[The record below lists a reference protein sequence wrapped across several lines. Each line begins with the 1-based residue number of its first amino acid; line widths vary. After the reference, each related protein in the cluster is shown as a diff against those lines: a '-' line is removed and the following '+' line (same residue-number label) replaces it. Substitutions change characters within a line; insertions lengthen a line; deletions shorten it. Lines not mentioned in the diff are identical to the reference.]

1 MKRFIYILI
10 STLVVGV
17 LLYLGMEY
25 QMKLRS
31 EMAVTF
37 NTKPVIIYSTIF
49 PVLVGMFFR
58 LPKLILEIKEKKRW
72 SFDWMKA
79 VIIGLPSL
87 YIGIVP
93 ILAFYFSSNLL
104 FPQFEL
110 LIGNAYFTS
119 IAGTVFGYVLLDSL
133 KSDLSS
139 KSTH

>member
-1 MKRFIYILI
+1 MLI
-10 STLVVGV
+10 STLVVGL

-25 QMKLRS
+25 QMKLRN

-37 NTKPVIIYSTIF
+37 NSEPVFIYSTIF
-49 PVLVGMFFR
+49 PILIGMLFR
-58 LPKLILEIKEKKRW
+58 LPKLILEIKDKKRW

-93 ILAFYFSSNLL
+93 ILAFYFPGNML

-110 LIGNAYFTS
+110 LLGHTYFTS
-119 IAGTVFGYVLLDSL
+119 IAGIVFGYVLLDSL
-133 KSDLSS
+133 KSDHSS
-139 KSTH
+139 KSTN